1 MKSRQ
6 RGVALLMVLLCL
18 ALVGM
23 VLASLAEDGRNDIH
37 RLGLLQA
44 ETQARFHIQGAEIIA
59 QRALT
64 DAAVRQASLWWQSL
78 AGKPLEY
85 PTDEGRIRLV
95 VRDLRSCFN
104 LNALA
109 GSDATLAAEQLTRL
123 LAGRPVSALGGL
135 TPATFVARLADWI
148 DADTQPRDNSLDGV
162 DYARGSPPR
171 VSADTLLTDISEL
184 NWLEPLD
191 STRFQALGDLCVLPD
206 SGAWRLNLNSLQLA
220 QLPLLEALFQGQVA
234 RGDLIRLINARPAI
248 GYSGIDAVRAQLGSD
263 NAWLERYGDRLTLTP
278 DYLELRVSVEVGD
291 YRFHARRL
299 LKAEGISSWSPYTPA
314 SRVRI
319 LSRSDDLSA
328 WMMSSTSSPQGSGP

>member
-1 MKSRQ
+1 MSRQ

-37 RLGLLQA
+37 RLSLLQA
-44 ETQARFHIQGAEIIA
+44 ETQARFNIQGAEIIA
-59 QRALT
+59 RRALT

-85 PTDEGRIRLV
+85 PTDEGRIRLI
-95 VRDLRSCFN
+95 VRDLRTCFN

-109 GSDATLAAEQLTRL
+109 GSDAALAAEQLVRL
-123 LAGRPVSALGGL
+123 LSDRPSTALGGL
-135 TPATFVARLADWI
+135 APSTFTARLADWI
-148 DADTQPRDNSLDGV
+148 DADTQPRENSLDGV

-171 VSADTLLTDISEL
+171 VSADARLVDLSEV

-191 STRFQALGDLCVLPD
+191 SARFHTLNDLCVLPD
-206 SGAWRLNLNSLQLA
+206 TGAWRLNLNSVQLA
-220 QLPLLEALFQGQVA
+220 QLPLLEALFEGQVA

-263 NAWLERYGDRLTLTP
+263 SEWLDRYGDRLTLTP
-278 DYLELRVSVEVGD
+278 DYLELDVTVEVGG

-299 LKAEGISSWSPYTPA
+299 LKAEGVSSWSPYAPA
-314 SRVRI
+314 SRVHI
-319 LSRSDDLSA
+319 LSRTDDLSA
-328 WMMSSTSSPQGSGP
+328 WMMSPTSSPQGSTP

>member
-1 MKSRQ
+1 MLRQ

-59 QRALT
+59 RRALT

-95 VRDLRSCFN
+95 VRDLRTCFN

-109 GSDATLAAEQLTRL
+109 GSDAALAGEQLSRL
-123 LAGRPVSALGGL
+123 LADRQPSTLGGL
-135 TPATFVARLADWI
+135 TPSAFVARLADWI
-148 DADTQPRDNSLDGV
+148 DADTQPRENSLDGV

-171 VSADTLLTDISEL
+171 VSGDTPLVDLSEI

-191 STRFQALGDLCVLPD
+191 TARFQNFQDLCVLPD
-206 SGAWRLNLNSLQLA
+206 TGAWRLNLNSVQLT
-220 QLPLLEALFQGQVA
+220 QLPLLEALFEGQVA
-234 RGDLIRLINARPAI
+234 RGDLIRLINARPAT
-248 GYSGIDAVRAQLGSD
+248 GYSGIDAVRAQLGGD
-263 NAWLERYGDRLTLTP
+263 GEWLERYGDRLTLTP
-278 DYLELRVSVEVGD
+278 DYVELAITVEVGG
-291 YRFHARRL
+291 YRFHAKRL
-299 LKAEGISSWSPYTPA
+299 LKAEGVSSWSPYAPA
-314 SRVRI
+314 LRVRI
-319 LSRSDDLSA
+319 VSRSDDLSA
-328 WMMSSTSSPQGSGP
+328 WMMSPASLPQGSAP

>member
-1 MKSRQ
+1 MSRQ

-59 QRALT
+59 RRALT

-78 AGKPLEY
+78 AGKPLDY

-95 VRDLRSCFN
+95 VRDMRTCFN

-109 GSDATLAAEQLTRL
+109 GSQAALASEQLARL
-123 LAGRPVSALGGL
+123 LADRPPSALGGL
-135 TPATFVARLADWI
+135 TPTAFVARLADWI
-148 DADTQPRDNSLDGV
+148 DADTQPRENGLDGV

-171 VSADTLLTDISEL
+171 VSADTLLADLSEL

-191 STRFQALGDLCVLPD
+191 TARFQTLQDLCVLPD
-206 SGAWRLNLNSLQLA
+206 TGAWRLNLNSVQLA
-220 QLPLLEALFQGQVA
+220 QLPLLEALFEGQVA

-248 GYSGIDAVRAQLGSD
+248 GYSGIDAVRAQLGGDSE
-263 NAWLERYGDRLTLTP
+263 WLDRYGDRLTLTP
-278 DYLELRVSVEVGD
+278 DYVELAISVEVGG
-291 YRFHARRL
+291 YRFNARRL
-299 LKAEGISSWSPYTPA
+299 LKAEGVSSWSPYAPA
-314 SRVRI
+314 SQVRI

-328 WMMSSTSSPQGSGP
+328 WMMPPTSSPQGSAP

>member
-1 MKSRQ
+1 MSRQ

-23 VLASLAEDGRNDIH
+23 VLSSLAEDGRNDIH

-59 QRALT
+59 RRALT

-78 AGKPLEY
+78 AGKPLDY

-95 VRDLRSCFN
+95 VRDLRTCFN

-109 GSDATLAAEQLTRL
+109 GSNGALAAEQLARL
-123 LAGRPVSALGGL
+123 LAERPPSALGGL
-135 TPATFVARLADWI
+135 TPTAFVARLADWI
-148 DADTQPRDNSLDGV
+148 DADTRPRENSLDGV
-162 DYARGSPPR
+162 DYARGSPQR
-171 VSADTLLTDISEL
+171 VSADTLLVDISEL

-191 STRFQALGDLCVLPD
+191 SARFQTLKDLCVLPD
-206 SGAWRLNLNSLQLA
+206 MGVWRLNLNSVQLA
-220 QLPLLEALFQGQVA
+220 QLPLLEALFEGQVA

-263 NAWLERYGDRLTLTP
+263 SEWLERYGDRLTLTP
-278 DYLELRVSVEVGD
+278 DYLELDVTVEVGE

-299 LKAEGISSWSPYTPA
+299 LKAEGVSSWSPYAPA

-319 LSRSDDLSA
+319 LSRTDDLSA
-328 WMMSSTSSPQGSGP
+328 WMMSSPSSPQGFAP